1 VVREMNDYHF
11 GKNRIQPTIE
21 KLVQSKKANIIFFAG
36 ILVFTFLY
44 MLFLNSKTPLIADDY
59 VYTFIF
65 GTSSPVGSIG
75 DIIKSQITYY
85 MTWGGRV
92 VAESLTQLFVFWGKN
107 VFNVANSLCYIVF
120 ILAIYFNALGRKIRP
135 VMLLLVTIMVWFFT
149 PMFGQTVMWITGS
162 CNYLWCGTIILLAIL
177 PFRLYEEKQSGL
189 LKSVWFGIVMIPLF
203 FLSGITNENTAG
215 GMILI
220 MLLLCY
226 SYYKQKIKI
235 PIFAYTGLAFSI
247 LGFLCM
253 IFAPGNGLRADNE
266 SAVAEVTALVGSNP
280 MITRLSYF
288 AFNLYSLMPLIIIAV
303 ITLVF
308 LYRAKG
314 KKGAVIFGI
323 FTIAAAASMVVM
335 LAPPK
340 FPPRAMFGLVSFLI
354 IAVVYAL
361 DQLEFSR
368 KITKARVFIPACF
381 ILIYYGMSLGY
392 AGIDAVIV
400 MRHYEARVAIIEEHQ
415 DADFIAVPAIVPL
428 TSYNGLYGLRDV
440 QADPNHWVNRA
451 LADYYGVS
459 NIILQ
464 QGK

>member
-1 VVREMNDYHF
+1 MNL
-11 GKNRIQPTIE
+11 KKRIHAIS
-21 KLVQSKKANIIFFAG
+21 LSINSNSKTKGYLFFAVL
-36 ILVFTFLY
+36 IFTFVY
-44 MLFLNSKTPLIADDY
+44 MVFLNIKTPLIADDY

-65 GTSSPVGSIG
+65 GTPIPVGSIE
-75 DIIKSQITYY
+75 DIVKSQITYY
-85 MTWGGRV
+85 MSWGGRV
-92 VAESLTQLFVFWGKN
+92 VAESLTQLFVFWGKS
-107 VFNVANSLCYIVF
+107 VFNVANSLCYTVF
-120 ILAIYFNALGRKIRP
+120 ILAIYFNAVGRKIRP
-135 VMLLLVTIMVWFFT
+135 VMLLTVTIMVWFFT

-177 PFRLYEEKQSGL
+177 PFRLYEEKQTRA
-189 LKSVWFGIVMIPLF
+189 LKSIWFGIVMIPLF

-220 MLLLCY
+220 MLLLCFV
-226 SYYKQKIKI
+226 YYKRKIKI
-235 PIFAYTGLAFSI
+235 PVFAYTGLAFSV

-280 MITRLSYF
+280 MITRFSYF
-288 AFNLYSLMPLIIIAV
+288 AYNLYALMPLIIIAV
-303 ITLVF
+303 IAFLF

-323 FTIAAAASMVVM
+323 FTIAAAASMLVM

-340 FPPRAMFGLVSFLI
+340 FPPRAMFGLVSFMI
-354 IAVVYAL
+354 IAVIYAL

-368 KITKARVFIPACF
+368 KITTARVFIPACF
-381 ILIYYGMSLGY
+381 MLLYYGMSLGY
-392 AGIDAVIV
+392 AGVDAVIV
-400 MRHYEARVAIIEEHQ
+400 MRHYEARVAIIEEQ
-415 DADFIAVPAIVPL
+415 RGADYIAVPAIVPL